1 MKGERFYLKSHEWI
15 EFIDEKTARVGI
27 SDFAQQE
34 LGDIVFVNLPEV
46 GDEVV
51 AGEGFAEVESVKSIS
66 EVYSPVT
73 GVVRSVNEKL
83 QDSPELVNEDAYDAW
98 FVEIGD
104 ISAKEELLNE
114 EEYNEFLKARI
125 DKWVPMFLA
134 PKKKEGNA
142 CIHRRLRYG

>member
-1 MKGERFYLKSHEWI
+1 LKSHEWI

-114 EEYNEFLKARI
+114 EEYNEFL
-125 DKWVPMFLA
+125 
-134 PKKKEGNA
+134 ESEN
-142 CIHRRLRYG
+142 

>member
-1 MKGERFYLKSHEWI
+1 MKSERFYLKTHEWV
-15 EFIDEKTARVGI
+15 EFVDEKTARIGI

-73 GVVRSVNEKL
+73 GVVKKVNDKL
-83 QDSPELVNEDAYDAW
+83 QENPELVNEGPYDAW
-98 FVEIGD
+98 FAEIGD
-104 ISAKEELLNE
+104 ISAKDELMTE
-114 EEYNEFLKARI
+114 DEYNEFL
-125 DKWVPMFLA
+125 
-134 PKKKEGNA
+134 ESEN
-142 CIHRRLRYG
+142 